1 MLSLTIL
8 IAFYVAIGILS
19 YSKSGDKSS
28 FRSFSAIFW
37 PVPLAI
43 GLSFAIAIFV
53 IVQYC
58 KLVPDNPDNAFE
70 HSPQ

>member
-1 MLSLTIL
+1 MLLLTIL
-8 IAFYVAIGILS
+8 IAIHVIIGIFS
-19 YSKSGDKSS
+19 YLKSSDNSS
-28 FRSFSAIFW
+28 FRTFSAIFW

-58 KLVPDNPDNAFE
+58 KLVPDDPDNAFK